1 MVLNWKA
8 WRLCTLALFLCLSLS
23 AQQFL
28 IPLGSGAS
36 DTVWN
41 TWSSTAKCTNCLVYN
56 GGLSATAP
64 ASFGLGTSVLGKSSG
79 KWWYEVRIDTTSSF
93 EIVGII
99 NRQATGSD
107 QGSAS
112 FQLGL
117 PNASVGFRGTAYCI
131 RRNLGGGTA
140 TVGGGCTSQSAGQ
153 WIGVALDLD
162 AGTINFYVNG
172 TLQAGAALTGIP
184 AGTWYAVYG
193 GGSGRQAVTA
203 NFGQNTW
210 TYPPPSGFFGWYQ

>member
-1 MVLNWKA
+1 MLLISVS
-8 WRLCTLALFLCLSLS
+8 CH
-23 AQQFL
+23 AQKL
-28 IPLGSGAS
+28 PIRVGSGVS

-56 GGLSATAP
+56 SGLSATAP
-64 ASFGLGTSVLGKSSG
+64 AGYGLGTSVLGKSSG
-79 KWWYEVRIDTTSSF
+79 KWWYEVRIDTTTSF

-99 NRQATGSD
+99 NRQAVATD
-107 QGSAS
+107 QGSAA
-112 FQLGL
+112 FQLGV
-117 PNASVGFRGTAYCI
+117 PNASVGFRGTAYCV
-131 RRNLGGGTA
+131 RRNFGGGSA
-140 TVGGGCTSQSAGQ
+140 NIGGGCTAQSVGQ

-172 TLQAGAALTGIP
+172 TLQAGAALAGIP